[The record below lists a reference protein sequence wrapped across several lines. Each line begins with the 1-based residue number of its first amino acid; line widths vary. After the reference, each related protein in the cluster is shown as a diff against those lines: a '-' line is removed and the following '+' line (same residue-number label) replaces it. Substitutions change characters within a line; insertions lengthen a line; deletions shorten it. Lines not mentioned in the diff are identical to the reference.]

1 MLLPLTHAAVPHH
14 STASTEPQQ
23 SKPTPYD
30 PPSDLQLGV
39 PNIRTH
45 LLLEKSDVTFSRE
58 ITWSTWNPEKPKIA
72 TNRLVVE
79 TGNAA
84 DEIHV
89 RSWPGDKL
97 QFIINGRP
105 YVLDAKALQGPDQS
119 LLIKT
124 NGGDD
129 RVIVDDDVKH
139 LLEVEGGAG
148 NDFIQAGGGMSG
160 LFGGGGHDT
169 LLLGSN
175 SGYAE
180 GNDGDDLIIGAS
192 GNTIMLGNAG
202 NDRLYAGFGNAHKQN
217 LLDGGDGD
225 DKLYAGSGNNYLK
238 GGKGDDLLTGHD
250 RTSFYTGE
258 DNDRITNHQ
267 PTDSIHTRVNDHWTL
282 AQSTALNE
290 AIPGKAGEQPS

>member
-1 MLLPLTHAAVPHH
+1 MLLPLTHSAVPHY
-14 STASTEPQQ
+14 STASTEPQR
-23 SKPTPYD
+23 SKPSPYA
-30 PPSDLQLGV
+30 PPSDLQRGV

-45 LLLEKSDVTFSRE
+45 LLLEKGDVTFSRE
-58 ITWSTWNPEKPKIA
+58 ITWSTRNPEKPQISSS
-72 TNRLVVE
+72 RLVVE
-79 TGNAA
+79 TSNGA
-84 DEIHV
+84 DEVHV

-105 YVLDAKALQGPDQS
+105 YVLEAKAPQGPDQS

-129 RVIVDDDVKH
+129 RVIIDDDVKH
-139 LLEVEGGAG
+139 RLEVQGGAG

-160 LFGGGGHDT
+160 LFGGSGHDI

-180 GNDGDDLIIGAS
+180 GNDGDDLIIGGS
-192 GNTIMLGNAG
+192 GNAFMFGNGG
-202 NDRLYAGFGNAHKQN
+202 NDRLDAGVGNAHKQN

-225 DKLYAGSGNNYLK
+225 DKLYAGSGTNHLI
-238 GGKGDDLLTGHD
+238 GGNGNDLLTGHD

-258 DNDRITNHQ
+258 GNDRIANHQ
-267 PTDSIHTRVNDHWTL
+267 PTDSIHTRVNDQWTL
-282 AQSTALNE
+282 TQGSALNE
-290 AIPGKAGEQPS
+290 ARPGKAGEQPS